1 LSVAEVFAYL
11 ERTGNSMENYFV
23 NKNALLVEV
32 GETIEAG
39 AVDSLGGVI
48 GIGIVLASGNEQ
60 EIENKLDKQ
69 EVYLGESNKLNYVI
83 WDFSEEGIEEI
94 TLYLKKRFKNEKLKA
109 TEKKLRPEMEM
120 QNGGKSGIVS
130 SSNVNEQYFIFED
143 NLNRNYFGKIV
154 QKCDYKTLEKRDMEK
169 PVRRESLA
177 ISPRLAKIMINLS
190 GVKEGGRLL
199 DAFCGIGVIL
209 DEALLQELKIVGVD
223 NDKKAIAGAR
233 ENLKWFKF
241 SKDDYDLINNDSSK
255 VAISDVDV
263 MVSEPDLGEV
273 YRKIP
278 TVKKAKE
285 QLREFEDLMVDVL
298 NNLSGKISGKIVFT
312 SPLIRTIKDRKGCNI
327 DFILERT
334 GLKLVKGFPIDE
346 FRGKQIVGR
355 RIFVL
360 EK

>member
-1 LSVAEVFAYL
+1 MKYLFILGRNPKLSVAEVFAYL

-143 NLNRNYFGKIV
+143 NF
-154 QKCDYKTLEKRDMEK
+154 
-169 PVRRESLA
+169 
-177 ISPRLAKIMINLS
+177 
-190 GVKEGGRLL
+190 
-199 DAFCGIGVIL
+199 
-209 DEALLQELKIVGVD
+209 
-223 NDKKAIAGAR
+223 
-233 ENLKWFKF
+233 
-241 SKDDYDLINNDSSK
+241 
-255 VAISDVDV
+255 
-263 MVSEPDLGEV
+263 
-273 YRKIP
+273 
-278 TVKKAKE
+278 
-285 QLREFEDLMVDVL
+285 
-298 NNLSGKISGKIVFT
+298 
-312 SPLIRTIKDRKGCNI
+312 
-327 DFILERT
+327 
-334 GLKLVKGFPIDE
+334 
-346 FRGKQIVGR
+346 
-355 RIFVL
+355 
-360 EK
+360 